1 MVLLS
6 NIFNRSNHTKYVS
19 LNNQKC
25 MTQPALINLHTNEYS
40 QDFRCYAFAVK
51 LDRYFGSCNNLN
63 NSSTYSSNPVITNG
77 KTAWKHGQNVA
88 EFWY

>member
-6 NIFNRSNHTKYVS
+6 TIFNRSNHTKYVS

-63 NSSTYSSNPVITNG
+63 NSSTYSSNPSHNKRKDSL
-77 KTAWKHGQNVA
+77 KTRA
-88 EFWY
+88 ECS